1 MPSSRSGLHVRLIL
15 NHKPV
20 FPVGAARQLPL
31 GGQIPLLNIP
41 GLAAAHDL
49 SGTGNVDFII
59 REIDLNGM
67 HVKIPAKVNLQP
79 FRPICG

>member
-1 MPSSRSGLHVRLIL
+1 LS
-15 NHKPV
+15 
-20 FPVGAARQLPL
+20 
-31 GGQIPLLNIP
+31 GQIPFLNIP

-59 REIDLNGM
+59 RKINLNGM
-67 HVKIPAKVNLQP
+67 HVKIPAQVNLQP